1 METKVPF
8 TMENGKKCICTKCP
22 VQEKSEC
29 VKMKKEMMM
38 KMMENMKEGEE
49 MMMPKPE
56 DVPGL
61 YCSAGK
67 ASCTDIDTTQMCIC
81 MQCPVWSEF
90 KLADGKPMGYFCR
103 DGMAM

>member
-1 METKVPF
+1 MEAKVPF
-8 TMENGKKCICTKCP
+8 TQENGMKCVCKSCP
-22 VQEKSEC
+22 VQAKSEC
-29 VKMKKEMMM
+29 VKKKKEMMM
-38 KMMENMKEGEE
+38 EMMGKMKEDEK

-56 DVPGL
+56 DMPGL

-67 ASCTDIDTTQMCIC
+67 AACMDIDTTQMCIC
-81 MQCPVWSEF
+81 GQCPVWSEY